1 VKLYTEEGYSTEM
14 VTHELGIGKNTLSIW
29 TKRYREE
36 GAAGLE
42 NRAPVPVSRRQIDP
56 ADQRRPDDAYGLDG
70 VALFKPQETRSSA
83 RWTGGCP
90 DGIYPLKLLPDS
102 SVRL

>member
-1 VKLYTEEGYSTEM
+1 VACKTRGRPQPGSKRKRYSVEFKLKAVKLYTEEGYSTEM

-70 VALFKPQETRSSA
+70 AAL
-83 RWTGGCP
+83 
-90 DGIYPLKLLPDS
+90 Y
-102 SVRL
+102 